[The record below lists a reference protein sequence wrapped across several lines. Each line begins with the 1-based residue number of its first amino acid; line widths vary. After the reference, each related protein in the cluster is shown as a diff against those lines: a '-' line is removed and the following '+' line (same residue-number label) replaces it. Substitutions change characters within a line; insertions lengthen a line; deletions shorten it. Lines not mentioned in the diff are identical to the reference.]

1 MANPLSLY
9 VPIKQ
14 DFISQ
19 TAAKAAYETFVSQVK
34 PGLDKVK
41 IVHYARLILI
51 PNANDKSTTQAVLLI
66 TTFDGPM
73 NPYLKVFWNTKG
85 FKQTFQ
91 GFADL
96 ALTQPSPP
104 VTDLTSFELFINNN
118 NLSKPRDLYA
128 AYTQSVVQID
138 NAFKP
143 KPKPKPPAKAKSK
156 SKSKSKAKAKSKS
169 RR

>member
-14 DFISQ
+14 DFLSQ
-19 TAAKAAYETFVSQVK
+19 AAAKAAYQTFVAQVK

-51 PNANDKSTTQAVLLI
+51 PNANDKSTTHAVLLI

-73 NPYLKVFWNTKG
+73 NPYLKFFWNTPG
-85 FKQTFQ
+85 FRNTFK

-96 ALTQPSPP
+96 AATQPSPP

-128 AYTQSVVQID
+128 AYPQTIVQID
-138 NAFKP
+138 NAFKQ
-143 KPKPKPPAKAKSK
+143 KPKAKPPA
-156 SKSKSKAKAKSKS
+156 KSKSKAKAKSKS